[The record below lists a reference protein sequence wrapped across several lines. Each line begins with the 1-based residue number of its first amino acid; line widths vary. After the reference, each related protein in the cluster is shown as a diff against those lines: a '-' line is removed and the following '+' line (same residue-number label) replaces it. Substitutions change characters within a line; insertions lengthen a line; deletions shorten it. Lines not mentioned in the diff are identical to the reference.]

1 MEEIWKDYDY
11 MYEVSNTGLVRN
23 KQTGLI
29 LKCPINKSRGYKTF
43 TCHGKT
49 MRVHR
54 VVAKLF
60 IPNPNNLPVINHK
73 DGNKVNN
80 NVDNL
85 EWCTDKENQIHARDN
100 GLTKT
105 GEDCVFSKL
114 TQKQVDFIK
123 ENFSKENPQY
133 NTVQLSK
140 MFNVDRSTISRIK
153 NGNRWNH

>member
-1 MEEIWKDYDY
+1 
-11 MYEVSNTGLVRN
+11 
-23 KQTGLI
+23 
-29 LKCPINKSRGYKTF
+29 
-43 TCHGKT
+43 

-54 VVAKLF
+54 IVAKLF

-73 DGNKVNN
+73 DGNKTNN

-85 EWCTDKENQIHARDN
+85 EWCTNKENQIHARDN

-105 GEDCVFSKL
+105 GEGCVFSKL

-123 ENFSKENPQY
+123 ENFSKKNPQY
-133 NTVQLSK
+133 NNVQLSK
-140 MFNVDRSTISRIK
+140 MFNVDMSTISRIK